1 MKVIFD
7 VLKREVRKVSKDSSL
22 FLILL
27 LAPILYAFIY
37 GSIYFNKGEEKVKIA
52 LVDDDGTAISRLLT
66 QQFDAT
72 PMIEII
78 PSSNLS
84 EAKEKMYRGDVQGY
98 FYIQSD
104 FEKNI
109 LSQKQANVNVVLN
122 ASRFL
127 PSSDLLST
135 VTKVCLTVG
144 AGVRKTYFNKQG
156 MGDDEAMKMTNP
168 INMDYRPLYNSGMTY
183 GDFLLPG
190 LLAIILQ
197 QTLLIGVA
205 AAFASER
212 EENLLNKLYETSK
225 ANISK
230 IILGK
235 TMLYVVVFMIFGIFF
250 SIVNFSV
257 FGVQIRGN
265 YWDLAVIYALFVI
278 AITTLAM
285 LIGSFFKTKLLVF
298 QVLVFSSYP
307 IFLITG
313 YSMPYQALPKLVQG
327 LSDLL
332 PTSPF
337 LKTYI
342 SIVQSGGSLSDNL
355 NSVIHL
361 IVLWLIFELLLIVRI
376 RYLIPVVHL
385 GIKKKRLSI

>member
-1 MKVIFD
+1 MKEVFDIF
-7 VLKREVRKVSKDSSL
+7 KRELTNVSKDSSL

-27 LAPILYAFIY
+27 FAPILYAFMY
-37 GSIYFNKGEEKVKIA
+37 GSIYLNKGEEKVKLA
-52 LVDDDGTAISRLLT
+52 LIDNDGTAISRTLT
-66 QQFDAT
+66 EQFTST

-78 PSSNLS
+78 PSSDIND
-84 EAKEKMYRGDVQGY
+84 AQEKMYKGEVQGY
-98 FYIQSD
+98 FYIQSG
-104 FEKNI
+104 FEKAI
-109 LSQKQANVNVVLN
+109 LSQKQTNVNLVLN

-156 MGDDEAMKMTNP
+156 MGEDESMKMTNP

-183 GDFLLPG
+183 GAFLLPG

-205 AAFASER
+205 AAFTSER
-212 EENLLNKLYETSK
+212 EENKLLNLYQLSK
-225 ANISK
+225 QSISK
-230 IILGK
+230 
-235 TMLYVVVFMIFGIFF
+235 MIFGKSLLYFFAFMVFGLFF

-257 FGVQIRGN
+257 FGVEIRGN
-265 YWDLAVIYALFVI
+265 YFDLAVISALFI
-278 AITTLAM
+278 ATIIVFGM
-285 LIGSFFKTKLLVF
+285 LIGSFFKTKLFAF

-313 YSMPYQALPKLVQG
+313 YSMPYQALPKFVQI
-327 LSDLL
+327 LSDML

-355 NSVIHL
+355 DSVIHL
-361 IVLWLIFELLLIVRI
+361 VILWIVFEFLLILRI
-376 RYLIPVVHL
+376 KYLIKNN
-385 GIKKKRLSI
+385 IISS

>member
-1 MKVIFD
+1 MKEIFD
-7 VLKREVRKVSKDSSL
+7 ILKRELKNVSKDSSL

-27 LAPILYAFIY
+27 LAPILYAFMY
-37 GSIYFNKGEEKVKIA
+37 GSIYLNKGEEKVKLA
-52 LVDDDGTAISRLLT
+52 LIDNDGTAISRTLT
-66 QQFDAT
+66 EQFDST

-78 PSSNLS
+78 PSSDIND
-84 EAKEKMYRGDVQGY
+84 AQEKMYQGEVQGY
-98 FYIQSD
+98 FYIQSG
-104 FEKNI
+104 FEKDI
-109 LSQKQANVNVVLN
+109 LSQKQTNVNLVLN

-156 MGDDEAMKMTNP
+156 MGEDESMKMTNP

-183 GDFLLPG
+183 GAFLLPG

-205 AAFASER
+205 AAFTSER
-212 EENLLNKLYETSK
+212 EENKLLNLYQVSK
-225 ANISK
+225 QSISK
-230 IILGK
+230 MIFGK
-235 TMLYVVVFMIFGIFF
+235 SLLYFFAFMIFGLFF

-257 FGVQIRGN
+257 FGVEIRGS
-265 YWDLAVIYALFVI
+265 YLDLAVISALFI
-278 AITTLAM
+278 ATIIVFGM
-285 LIGSFFKTKLLVF
+285 LIGSFFKTKLFAF

-313 YSMPYQALPKLVQG
+313 YSMPYQALPKFVQM
-327 LSDLL
+327 LSDTL

-342 SIVQSGGSLSDNL
+342 SIVQSGGSLADNL

-361 IVLWLIFELLLIVRI
+361 VILWIIFEFLLILRI
-376 RYLIPVVHL
+376 KYLIKSNV
-385 GIKKKRLSI
+385 ISS

>member
-1 MKVIFD
+1 MKEIFD
-7 VLKREVRKVSKDSSL
+7 ILKRELRNVSKDSSL

-27 LAPILYAFIY
+27 LAPILYAFMY
-37 GSIYFNKGEEKVKIA
+37 GSIYLNKGEEEVKLA
-52 LVDDDGTAISRLLT
+52 LIDNDGTSISRTLT
-66 QQFDAT
+66 EQFDST

-78 PSSNLS
+78 PSSNIN
-84 EAKEKMYRGDVQGY
+84 EAQEKMYQGEVQGY
-98 FYIQSD
+98 FYIQSG
-104 FEKNI
+104 FEKDI
-109 LSQKQANVNVVLN
+109 LSQKQTNVNLVLN

-156 MGDDEAMKMTNP
+156 MGEDESMKMTNP

-183 GDFLLPG
+183 GAFLLPG

-205 AAFASER
+205 AAFTSER
-212 EENLLNKLYETSK
+212 EENKLLNLYQVSK
-225 ANISK
+225 QSISK
-230 IILGK
+230 MIFGK
-235 TMLYVVVFMIFGIFF
+235 SLIYFFAFMIFGLFF

-257 FGVQIRGN
+257 FGVEIRGS
-265 YWDLAVIYALFVI
+265 YLDLAVISALFI
-278 AITTLAM
+278 ATIIVFGM
-285 LIGSFFKTKLLVF
+285 LIGSFFKTKLFAF

-313 YSMPYQALPKLVQG
+313 YSMPYQALPKFVQM
-327 LSDLL
+327 LSDTL

-342 SIVQSGGSLSDNL
+342 SIVQSGGSLADNL

-361 IVLWLIFELLLIVRI
+361 VILWIFFEFLLILRI
-376 RYLIPVVHL
+376 KYLIKT
-385 GIKKKRLSI
+385 IT

>member
-1 MKVIFD
+1 MKEIFD
-7 VLKREVRKVSKDSSL
+7 ILKRELRNVSKDSSL

-27 LAPILYAFIY
+27 LAPVLYAFMY
-37 GSIYFNKGEEKVKIA
+37 GSIYLNKGEEKVKLA
-52 LVDDDGTAISRLLT
+52 LIDNDGTAISRALT
-66 QQFDAT
+66 EQFDST

-78 PSSNLS
+78 PSSNIN
-84 EAKEKMYRGDVQGY
+84 EAQEKMYQGEVQGY
-98 FYIQSD
+98 FYIQSG
-104 FEKNI
+104 FEKDI
-109 LSQKQANVNVVLN
+109 LSQKQTNVNLVLN

-156 MGDDEAMKMTNP
+156 MGEDESMKMTNP

-183 GDFLLPG
+183 GAFLLPG

-205 AAFASER
+205 AAFTSER
-212 EENLLNKLYETSK
+212 EENKLLNFYQVSRQS
-225 ANISK
+225 ISK
-230 IILGK
+230 MIFGK
-235 TMLYVVVFMIFGIFF
+235 SLLYFFAFMIFGLFF

-257 FGVQIRGN
+257 FGVEIRGD
-265 YWDLAVIYALFVI
+265 YFDLAVISALFI
-278 AITTLAM
+278 ATIIVFGM
-285 LIGSFFKTKLLVF
+285 LIGSFFKTKLFAF

-313 YSMPYQALPKLVQG
+313 YSMPYQALPKFVQM
-327 LSDLL
+327 LSDTL

-342 SIVQSGGSLSDNL
+342 SIVQSGGSLAENL

-361 IVLWLIFELLLIVRI
+361 VILWIIFEFLLILRI
-376 RYLIPVVHL
+376 KYLIKT
-385 GIKKKRLSI
+385 IT

>member
-37 GSIYFNKGEEKVKIA
+37 GSIYFNKGEEKVKMA
-52 LVDDDGTAISRLLT
+52 LVDDDGTAVSRLLT

-109 LSQKQANVNVVLN
+109 LSQKQANVNIVLN

-327 LSDLL
+327 LSDVL

-376 RYLIPVVHL
+376 RYLITKTT
-385 GIKKKRLSI
+385 ISS

>member
-1 MKVIFD
+1 MKEIFD
-7 VLKREVRKVSKDSSL
+7 ILKRELKNVSKDSSL

-27 LAPILYAFIY
+27 LAPILYAFMY
-37 GSIYFNKGEEKVKIA
+37 GSIYLNKGEEKVKLA
-52 LVDDDGTAISRLLT
+52 LIDNDGTAISRTLT
-66 QQFDAT
+66 EQFDST

-78 PSSNLS
+78 PSSDIND
-84 EAKEKMYRGDVQGY
+84 AQEKMYQGEVQGY
-98 FYIQSD
+98 FYIQSG
-104 FEKNI
+104 FEKDI
-109 LSQKQANVNVVLN
+109 LSQKQTNVNLVLN

-156 MGDDEAMKMTNP
+156 MGEDESMKMTNP

-183 GDFLLPG
+183 GAFLLPG

-205 AAFASER
+205 AAFTSER
-212 EENLLNKLYETSK
+212 EENKLLNLYQVSK
-225 ANISK
+225 QSISK
-230 IILGK
+230 
-235 TMLYVVVFMIFGIFF
+235 MIFGKSLLYFFAFMVFGLFF

-257 FGVQIRGN
+257 FGVEIRGS
-265 YWDLAVIYALFVI
+265 YLDLAVISALFI
-278 AITTLAM
+278 ATIIVFGM
-285 LIGSFFKTKLLVF
+285 LIGSFFKTKLFAF

-313 YSMPYQALPKLVQG
+313 YSMPYQALPKFVQM
-327 LSDLL
+327 LSDTL

-342 SIVQSGGSLSDNL
+342 SIVQSGGSLADNL

-361 IVLWLIFELLLIVRI
+361 VILWIIFEFLLILRI
-376 RYLIPVVHL
+376 KYLIKSNV
-385 GIKKKRLSI
+385 ISS

>member
-1 MKVIFD
+1 MKEIFD
-7 VLKREVRKVSKDSSL
+7 ILKRELKNVSKDSSL

-27 LAPILYAFIY
+27 LAPILYAFMY
-37 GSIYFNKGEEKVKIA
+37 GSIYLNKGEEKVKLA
-52 LVDDDGTAISRLLT
+52 LIDNDGTAISRTLT
-66 QQFDAT
+66 EQFDST

-78 PSSNLS
+78 PSSDIND
-84 EAKEKMYRGDVQGY
+84 AQEKMYQGEVQGY
-98 FYIQSD
+98 FYIQSG
-104 FEKNI
+104 FEKDI
-109 LSQKQANVNVVLN
+109 LSQKQTNVNLVLN

-156 MGDDEAMKMTNP
+156 MGEDESMKMTNP
-168 INMDYRPLYNSGMTY
+168 INVDYRPLYNSGMTY
-183 GDFLLPG
+183 GAFLLPG

-205 AAFASER
+205 AAFTSER
-212 EENLLNKLYETSK
+212 EENKLLNLYQVSK
-225 ANISK
+225 QSISK
-230 IILGK
+230 MIFGK
-235 TMLYVVVFMIFGIFF
+235 SLLYFFAFMIFGLFF

-257 FGVQIRGN
+257 FGVEIRGS
-265 YWDLAVIYALFVI
+265 YFDLAVISALFI
-278 AITTLAM
+278 ATIIVFGM
-285 LIGSFFKTKLLVF
+285 LIGSFFKTKLFAF

-313 YSMPYQALPKLVQG
+313 YSMPYQALPKFVQM
-327 LSDLL
+327 LSDTL

-342 SIVQSGGSLSDNL
+342 SIVQSGGSLADNL

-361 IVLWLIFELLLIVRI
+361 VILWIFFEFLLILRI
-376 RYLIPVVHL
+376 KYLIKSNV
-385 GIKKKRLSI
+385 ISS

>member
-1 MKVIFD
+1 MKEIFD
-7 VLKREVRKVSKDSSL
+7 ILKRELKNVSKDSSL

-27 LAPILYAFIY
+27 LAPILYAFMY
-37 GSIYFNKGEEKVKIA
+37 GSIYLNKGEEKVKLA
-52 LVDDDGTAISRLLT
+52 LIDNDGTAISRTLT
-66 QQFDAT
+66 EQFDST

-78 PSSNLS
+78 PSSDIND
-84 EAKEKMYRGDVQGY
+84 AQEKMYQGEVQGY
-98 FYIQSD
+98 FYIQSG
-104 FEKNI
+104 FEKDI
-109 LSQKQANVNVVLN
+109 LSQKQTNVNLVLN

-156 MGDDEAMKMTNP
+156 MGEDESMKMTNP

-183 GDFLLPG
+183 GAFLLPG

-205 AAFASER
+205 AAFTSER
-212 EENLLNKLYETSK
+212 EENKLLNLYQVSK
-225 ANISK
+225 QSISK
-230 IILGK
+230 MIFGK
-235 TMLYVVVFMIFGIFF
+235 SLLYFFAFMIFGLFF

-257 FGVQIRGN
+257 FGVEIRGS
-265 YWDLAVIYALFVI
+265 YFDLAVISALFI
-278 AITTLAM
+278 ATIIVFGM
-285 LIGSFFKTKLLVF
+285 LIGSFFKTKLFAF

-313 YSMPYQALPKLVQG
+313 YSMPYQALPKFVQM
-327 LSDLL
+327 LSDTL

-342 SIVQSGGSLSDNL
+342 SIVQSGGSLADNL
-355 NSVIHL
+355 NSLIHL
-361 IVLWLIFELLLIVRI
+361 VILWIIFEFLLILRI
-376 RYLIPVVHL
+376 KYLIKSNV
-385 GIKKKRLSI
+385 ISS

>member
-1 MKVIFD
+1 MKEIFD
-7 VLKREVRKVSKDSSL
+7 ILKRELRNVSKDSSL

-27 LAPILYAFIY
+27 LAPILYAFMY
-37 GSIYFNKGEEKVKIA
+37 GSIYLNKGEEKVKLA
-52 LVDDDGTAISRLLT
+52 LIDNDGTAISRTLT
-66 QQFDAT
+66 EQFDST

-78 PSSNLS
+78 PSSDIND
-84 EAKEKMYRGDVQGY
+84 AQEKMYQGEVQGY
-98 FYIQSD
+98 FYIQSG
-104 FEKNI
+104 FEKDI
-109 LSQKQANVNVVLN
+109 LSQKQTNVNLVLN

-156 MGDDEAMKMTNP
+156 MGEDESMKMTNP

-183 GDFLLPG
+183 GAFLLPG

-205 AAFASER
+205 AAFTSER
-212 EENLLNKLYETSK
+212 EENKLLNLYQVSK
-225 ANISK
+225 QSISK
-230 IILGK
+230 
-235 TMLYVVVFMIFGIFF
+235 MIFGKSLLYFFAFMVFGLFF

-257 FGVQIRGN
+257 FGVEIRGS
-265 YWDLAVIYALFVI
+265 YLDLAVVSALFI
-278 AITTLAM
+278 ATIIVFGM
-285 LIGSFFKTKLLVF
+285 LIGSFFKTKLFAF

-307 IFLITG
+307 IFLIIG
-313 YSMPYQALPKLVQG
+313 YSMPYQALPKFVQM
-327 LSDLL
+327 LSDTL

-342 SIVQSGGSLSDNL
+342 SIVQSGGSLADNL

-361 IVLWLIFELLLIVRI
+361 VILWIFFEFLLILRI
-376 RYLIPVVHL
+376 KYLIKSNV
-385 GIKKKRLSI
+385 ISS